1 METGFSS
8 DIAWISVGDP
18 IKIGQ
23 RYIYSVARVSASKG
37 CGCILGCMIS
47 PEALLIVEPARAYAV
62 SLTGQEITLDQLFA
76 MAPSMGEMV
85 KKKTGKKYDEENRE
99 IEKRDPKMRS

>member
-18 IKIGQ
+18 IKIDQ
-23 RYIYSVARVSASKG
+23 RCIYPVARVFASKG

-62 SLTGQEITLDQLFA
+62 SLTGQEITLDQLLA
-76 MAPSMGEMV
+76 MAPSMKEIV
-85 KKKTGKKYDEENRE
+85 EKETGKKYEERNSE
-99 IEKRDPKMRS
+99 EEK

>member
-18 IKIGQ
+18 IEIDQ
-23 RYIYSVARVSASKG
+23 RCIYPVARVLASKG
-37 CGCILGCMIS
+37 CGCLLGCMIS

-62 SLTGQEITLDQLFA
+62 SLTGQEITLDQLLA
-76 MAPSMGEMV
+76 MAPSMKEIV
-85 KKKTGKKYDEENRE
+85 KKETGQEV
-99 IEKRDPKMRS
+99 

>member
-18 IKIGQ
+18 IEIDQ
-23 RYIYSVARVSASKG
+23 RRIYPVARVLALKE
-37 CGCILGCMIS
+37 CGCIQGCMIL

-62 SLTGQEITLDQLFA
+62 SLKGHEITLDQLLA
-76 MAPSMGEMV
+76 MAPSL
-85 KKKTGKKYDEENRE
+85 RE
-99 IEKRDPKMRS
+99 ILP